1 MRRGLAAGLIVLGS
15 LLVAYAAA
23 VVLWR
28 DPATGL
34 YASWQQQQLDDALA
48 AEFAEFQPAAV
59 QSGHGAPASDA
70 VEREAA
76 GGCARSRSRSRAR
89 RAPSAQA
96 ASPRTGAGAHHHPE
110 AGRQRGLRPRD
121 ALGRRISPAGPGHYR
136 ETELPG
142 QGRTAAIAA
151 HRTTFGAWFRDID
164 DLRRGDLV
172 QLRLP
177 YGTFRYRV
185 FAHEI
190 VDSDDWSIIR
200 DRRFDTLVLSACH
213 PLYSSAQRWV
223 VYARLASV
231 DPVRGA
237 SYTLT
242 AGGAASVRRS
252 A

>member
-1 MRRGLAAGLIVLGS
+1 MRRGLAASLIVLGS
-15 LLVAYAAA
+15 LLVAYAAV

-34 YASWQQQQLDDALA
+34 YASWQQQQLEDALA

-59 QSGHGAPASDA
+59 QSGQGAPASDGLSVKQQVAAPDPAAA
-70 VEREAA
+70 V
-76 GGCARSRSRSRAR
+76 ARDAR
-89 RAPSAQA
+89 RL
-96 ASPRTGAGAHHHPE
+96 H
-110 AGRQRGLRPRD
+110 RQLRVGQ
-121 ALGRRISPAGPGHYR
+121 ALGRITIPKLDVDAVFVHGTRWGADLSRGPGHYK

-200 DRRFDTLVLSACH
+200 DRRFETLVLSACH
-213 PLYSSAQRWV
+213 PLYSSAQRWI

-237 SYTLT
+237 PYTLT
-242 AGGAASVRRS
+242 ARGSASVRRS